1 MIAHRH
7 ITTAA
12 FRRTLAALLCA
23 LALTFLCFDAT
34 AQTTVADQ
42 SDPTA
47 DSASVETEPE
57 QESRADD
64 ALSERREEDA
74 SQADTPEETDADDSG
89 TVAGNV
95 KTDSGDDYFGRSHRE
110 RMYRQSKLSSTRA
123 LLYTLA
129 LPGLGN
135 VYAEQYFLAGLAFS
149 LMAFTA
155 MFVLYGVSTQQPQF
169 VHMGLITAGV
179 AYSGG
184 AVSSYLGVKK
194 YNRRLR
200 DSFNLDDTR
209 SARPTS
215 PFELPRA
222 RTVDVTIRF

>member
-1 MIAHRH
+1 MC
-7 ITTAA
+7 T
-12 FRRTLAALLCA
+12 

-47 DSASVETEPE
+47 DSASVEAEPE
-57 QESRADD
+57 QPPPTEDGTASTVQDD
-64 ALSERREEDA
+64 SADA
-74 SQADTPEETDADDSG
+74 SEAPEQADTDDAGSA
-89 TVAGNV
+89 TEPV
-95 KTDSGDDYFGRSHRE
+95 KTDSGDDYFGQTHRE
-110 RMYRQSKLSSTRA
+110 RMYRQSRLSSTRA

-179 AYSGG
+179 AYTGG

-200 DSFNLDDTR
+200 DSFNLDDSR
-209 SARPTS
+209 SALPTS